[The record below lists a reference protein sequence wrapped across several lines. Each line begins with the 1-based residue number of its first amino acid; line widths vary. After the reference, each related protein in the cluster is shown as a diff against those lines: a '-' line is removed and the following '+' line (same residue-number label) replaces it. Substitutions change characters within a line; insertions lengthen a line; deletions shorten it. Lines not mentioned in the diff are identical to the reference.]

1 MVSADPCAIHVSN
14 GDSSIYDN
22 NENGVNRT
30 VWDIFR
36 ADPDLVREH
45 LPLGLTVTKDRLKIP
60 CLG

>member
-14 GDSSIYDN
+14 GDSYIYGN

-45 LPLGLTVTKDRLKIP
+45 LP
-60 CLG
+60 